1 MGHGIVN
8 YCTIRSST
16 SVHNVYYL
24 NKIERFGEVFV
35 HSFYILDFPNVHI
48 TGFLW
53 TYGLWNS
60 SLYAVFFSLE
70 SHFKHFYTEF

>member
-24 NKIERFGEVFV
+24 IKIERFGEVFV
-35 HSFYILDFPNVHI
+35 HSFYILVFPNVHI
-48 TGFLW
+48 TGFL
-53 TYGLWNS
+53 
-60 SLYAVFFSLE
+60 
-70 SHFKHFYTEF
+70 